1 MDEDTLYE
9 MRRMDVLDFIES
21 YFLHRFSIPDCFLPW
36 SNCKMGDKYIIKL
49 SNNDKKCAMTLEI
62 DIDLYRKVDSLVTYR
77 DLDVISFEDI
87 DKELDKN

>member
-1 MDEDTLYE
+1 MDIDEIYE
-9 MRRMDVLDFIES
+9 MRRINELEFEKE

-49 SNNDKKCAMTLEI
+49 SNNDKRCTMTLEI
-62 DIDLYRKVDSLVTYR
+62 DIELYRKVDNLVTGC
-77 DLDVISFEDI
+77 DITTISFEDI

>member
-1 MDEDTLYE
+1 
-9 MRRMDVLDFIES
+9 MRRINELEFEKE

-49 SNNDKKCAMTLEI
+49 SNNDKRCTMTLEI
-62 DIDLYRKVDSLVTYR
+62 DIELYRKVDNLVTGC
-77 DLDVISFEDI
+77 DITTISFEDI